1 MNAAATTMTAS
12 RLMALGTLAAAGLA
26 LGACGGDDGSDDAS
40 SEPTTVSAVSACFD
54 DLGQHPRKV
63 DVSLVNVPPDLGVSS
78 QQGSANVWVT
88 DDPQAVIDQEEEL
101 SQLDSSEALIPV
113 EDKLVQGANVIAVVD
128 SNSSP
133 DYRDTIAACVPP
145 SG

>member
-1 MNAAATTMTAS
+1 M
-12 RLMALGTLAAAGLA
+12 
-26 LGACGGDDGSDDAS
+26 
-40 SEPTTVSAVSACFD
+40 
-54 DLGQHPRKV
+54 K
-63 DVSLVNVPPDLGVSS
+63 VPPDLGVSS

-101 SQLDSSEALIPV
+101 AQLDSSEAVIPI
-113 EDKLVQGANVIAVVD
+113 EDKLVQSGNVIAVVD

-133 DYRDTIAACVPP
+133 ERHVAQCVPP

>member
-1 MNAAATTMTAS
+1 M
-12 RLMALGTLAAAGLA
+12 
-26 LGACGGDDGSDDAS
+26 
-40 SEPTTVSAVSACFD
+40 SEVSACFD

-63 DVSLVNVPPDLGVSS
+63 EVSLVKVPPDLGVSS

-101 SQLDSSEALIPV
+101 AQLDSSEAVIPI
-113 EDKLVQGANVIAVVD
+113 EDKLVQSGNVIAVVD

-133 DYRDTIAACVPP
+133 EYRDTVAQCVPP